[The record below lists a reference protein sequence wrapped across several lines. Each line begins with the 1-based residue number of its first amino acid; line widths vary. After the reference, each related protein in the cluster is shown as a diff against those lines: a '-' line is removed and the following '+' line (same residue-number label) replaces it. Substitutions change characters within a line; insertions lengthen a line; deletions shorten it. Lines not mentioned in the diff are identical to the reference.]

1 MGDISLSDSRI
12 QIGEN
17 GGLSMIRLAL
27 YACGVAAG
35 IGAWLVWREQKRTM
49 RRLPVHE
56 AAAMLQQA
64 WADHHTRA

>member
-1 MGDISLSDSRI
+1 
-12 QIGEN
+12 
-17 GGLSMIRLAL
+17 MIRFAL

-35 IGAWLVWREQKRTM
+35 VGAWLVWRDQNRAM
-49 RRLPVHE
+49 RRVPVQE